1 MSPLTSSLVTV
12 PFCSGMYKLYSLKAH
27 KSTSSVVRVPAS
39 CQASCGVTGHM
50 HRVFMR
56 QPSDS
61 LKRAP
66 RDCGSQSFTGDDT
79 SFFDW
84 GDLEL
89 DGDEDVDS
97 PWEGAV
103 VYKRNSSVSHVEYC
117 TTLERLG
124 LEKLS
129 TELSK
134 SRASAMGIRVTK
146 AVKDYPHGT
155 PVQISID
162 VSRKKQKLRLDGI
175 LRTVITLGCNRCGE
189 PAAEC
194 IYSNFSLL
202 LTEDPIEEPELID
215 MGVIFGRDKSKP
227 SPADEEG
234 DDEDEG
240 SIDLDDRLYFPPEE
254 KEIDIS
260 KHLRDLVHVEITINA
275 VCDPNC
281 KGMCLKCGTNLNT
294 SSCACREDP
303 VEKKVQ
309 GPLGNLRKQMQR
321 N

>member
-1 MSPLTSSLVTV
+1 MSPLTSSSVTA
-12 PFCSGMYKLYSLKAH
+12 PSCSCVYKSYSLKPH
-27 KSTSSVVRVPAS
+27 KNASSVIRVPA
-39 CQASCGVTGHM
+39 CRKASSGVTGRM
-50 HRVFMR
+50 HTVFIR
-56 QPSDS
+56 PPSDS
-61 LKRAP
+61 SKGAP
-66 RDCGSQSFTGDDT
+66 RDCSSQSFTSDDT
-79 SFFDW
+79 LFFDW
-84 GDLEL
+84 GDQDL
-89 DGDEDVDS
+89 DGNEDVDS

-175 LRTVITLGCNRCGE
+175 IRTVITLGCNRCGE
-189 PAAEC
+189 PAADC
-194 IYSNFSLL
+194 IYTNFSLL
-202 LTEDPIEEPELID
+202 LTKDPIEEPELID
-215 MGVIFGRDKSKP
+215 MGVIFGEDKSKP
-227 SPADEEG
+227 FPTGEEG
-234 DDEDEG
+234 DDEDEA
-240 SIDLDDRLYFPPEE
+240 SIDLEDRLYFPPEE

-260 KHLRDLVHVEITINA
+260 KHVRDLVHLEITISA

-281 KGMCLKCGTNLNT
+281 KGLCLQCGTNLNT
-294 SSCACREDP
+294 GSCSCGEEQA
-303 VEKKVQ
+303 EKKVR
-309 GPLGNLRKQMQR
+309 GPLGNLRKQMQP

>member
-1 MSPLTSSLVTV
+1 MSPLTSLSVAA
-12 PFCSGMYKLYSLKAH
+12 PSCSCIYKSFSLKPH
-27 KSTSSVVRVPAS
+27 KNASSVIRVPA
-39 CQASCGVTGHM
+39 CCKASCGVTGRM
-50 HRVFMR
+50 PPVFMC
-56 QPSDS
+56 QPSGS
-61 LKRAP
+61 SMRAP
-66 RDCGSQSFTGDDT
+66 RDCSSQSFTSDDT
-79 SFFDW
+79 LFFDLE
-84 GDLEL
+84 DQEL
-89 DGDEDVDS
+89 DSDEDVDS

-146 AVKDYPHGT
+146 AVKDYPYGT

-189 PAAEC
+189 PAADC

-215 MGVIFGRDKSKP
+215 MGVIFGEINSKP
-227 SPADEEG
+227 SPTDEEG
-234 DDEDEG
+234 DNADEA
-240 SIDLDDRLYFPPEE
+240 SIDLDDRLYFPPKE

-260 KHLRDLVHVEITINA
+260 KHIRDLVHLEITIDA
-275 VCDPNC
+275 VCSPNC
-281 KGMCLKCGTNLNT
+281 KGMCLQCGTNLNT
-294 SSCACREDP
+294 SSCSCREEP
-303 VEKKVQ
+303 VDKKVQ
-309 GPLGNLRKQMQR
+309 GPLGNLRKQMQP